1 MNEKT
6 YTFEELSTISDVGLR
21 TVRYYIQIG
30 LLNKPIGQTRGAHY
44 TSLHLEKL
52 LRIKQLSEAG
62 ISLERIRE
70 ILGGKKTDTVQS
82 QKQSGQ
88 IEVRS
93 HLLVTEGIEIQVSP
107 ETAGMSPE
115 ELRVFFKKV
124 LEVYAEIV
132 SVNKKEGND
141 ELNKLEKS

>member
-1 MNEKT
+1 MNDKT

-30 LLNKPIGQTRGAHY
+30 LLDKPIGQTRGAHY

-70 ILGGKKTDTVQS
+70 ILNGEKNGIPQN

-93 HLLVTEGIEIQVSP
+93 HLIVTEGIEIQVSP

-115 ELRVFFKKV
+115 ELRVFFKRV
-124 LEVYAEIV
+124 LETYREIV
-132 SVNKKEGND
+132 SVDKKEGND
-141 ELNKLEKS
+141 EINKLEKS